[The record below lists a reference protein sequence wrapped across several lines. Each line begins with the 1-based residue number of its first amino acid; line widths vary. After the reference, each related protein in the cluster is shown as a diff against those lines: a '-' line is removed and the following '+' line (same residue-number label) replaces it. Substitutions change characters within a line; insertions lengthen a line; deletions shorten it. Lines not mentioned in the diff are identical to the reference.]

1 MGETDANPPA
11 WQVKYKVVLSTEA
24 LPVKTLSLK
33 AKAAYCAQSRQ
44 SNYVASLRL
53 EGYSVKPVDAE
64 RKLPTREAVL
74 KTYQQ
79 ART

>member
-1 MGETDANPPA
+1 MQCRLP
-11 WQVKYKVVLSTEA
+11 TEA
-24 LPVKTLSLK
+24 PTVKTLSLQ

-53 EGYSVKPVDAE
+53 EGYSVKPADAE